1 MNNISMIIK
10 HSRQNMNQRVRRFL
24 YAACLLSVTTVHAAE
39 LSGRFSM
46 LGSTARASQGDAGY
60 INKDKTLTADQQSL
74 RLMLEEASNNSEW
87 SLHLKMARIHLSGL
101 AFDDSHS
108 SDLFRYDKLSAN
120 WLEENDSYNATRFGY
135 EIDRAVYKQQYK
147 NTTLALGRQPIDWGS
162 GRFWQPF
169 NVFGAFAPTDLD
181 TDFKPGI
188 DAARLD
194 WFPSN
199 FSSLTAV
206 YAFSAKD
213 NVTVDNKTSAAV
225 HYRRQVGELSELA
238 LLAGGVIGNRV
249 LGASFESTWAG
260 IGWRIEGVQYNFT
273 ETNENSLFWIAGID
287 YQFNNGT
294 LLAAEWYDNSRGA
307 NNITALTSINS
318 QTDSF
323 IKYGLQQQ
331 LSQNVLGISLSKD
344 LTPLLRG
351 TYILLASPLKEV
363 DNKLSASLLHQF
375 NLTYSVSNESDI
387 LFSLQLANGQGLSAT
402 AKPQSEF
409 GHLPAAMSVRLR
421 FYF

>member
-1 MNNISMIIK
+1 
-10 HSRQNMNQRVRRFL
+10 
-24 YAACLLSVTTVHAAE
+24 
-39 LSGRFSM
+39 
-46 LGSTARASQGDAGY
+46 
-60 INKDKTLTADQQSL
+60 
-74 RLMLEEASNNSEW
+74 
-87 SLHLKMARIHLSGL
+87 MARIHLSGIT
-101 AFDDSHS
+101 FDDTHS
-108 SDLFRYDKLSAN
+108 SDLFRYDKLSSN
-120 WLEENDSYNATRFGY
+120 WLEENDSNNASRFGY
-135 EIDRAVYKQQYK
+135 EIDRAIYKQQYK
-147 NTTLALGRQPIDWGS
+147 NTTLALGRQPINWGS

-181 TDFKPGI
+181 TDYKPGI

-206 YAFSAKD
+206 YVFSAND
-213 NVTVDNKTSAAV
+213 NAAVDNKSSGAV
-225 HYRRQVGELSELA
+225 HYRRQVGEVSELA

-260 IGWRIEGVQYNFT
+260 IGWRLEGVQYNFSK
-273 ETNENSLFWIAGID
+273 TNEHSLFWIAGID
-287 YQFNNGT
+287 YQFNDGT

-307 NNITALTSINS
+307 DNITALSAINS

-331 LSQNVLGISLSKD
+331 LSKNVLGIALSKD
-344 LTPLLRG
+344 MTPLLHG
-351 TYILLASPLKEV
+351 AYTLLASPVKQLDDKM
-363 DNKLSASLLHQF
+363 SASLLHQF
-375 NLTYSVSNESDI
+375 SLTYSVSNESDI
-387 LFSLQLANGQGLSAT
+387 LFSYQFANGQGLSST

-409 GHLPAAMSVRLR
+409 GHLAAAMSVRLR